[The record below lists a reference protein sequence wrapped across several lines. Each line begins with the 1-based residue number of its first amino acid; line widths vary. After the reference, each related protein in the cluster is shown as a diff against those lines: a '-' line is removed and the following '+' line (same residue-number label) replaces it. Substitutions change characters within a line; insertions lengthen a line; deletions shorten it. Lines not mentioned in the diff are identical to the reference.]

1 MMRKISKKIVTM
13 ISFAAMVTL
22 QACGGGGSDA
32 PAAASVPK
40 TLADDTVALK
50 LMALMLNEGPA
61 GSNETRTRGDY
72 RADWTKP
79 SATTTTAC
87 PGRLGNQTFSEITLN
102 ADASPGVGDKFTNSA
117 NCNFR
122 HYSTNGLNLVQE
134 DFIEREVVALTSP
147 LFSAATDWTIEEKYT
162 LRVRESFEL
171 FTVTGGFS
179 YASSSVVR
187 DGTSNYKTVHLAND
201 SETDSVNRSATYVE
215 ASPDGAS
222 NLRVTTRYSCK
233 YGIGQRT
240 DPDCTDV
247 VTTSTGTVLGV
258 TVNATLVASAGQPWG
273 YEITD
278 GSTKIIIRLKQ
289 FQTSQVAGAFTV
301 TLPSGKVAEITARD
315 VVWVGGY

>member
-1 MMRKISKKIVTM
+1 MRKISKNIATLV
-13 ISFAAMVTL
+13 SFAAMVTL

-32 PAAASVPK
+32 PAAAPVTK

-61 GSNETRTRGDY
+61 GSYETRTRSDY
-72 RADWTKP
+72 KADWTKP
-79 SATTTTAC
+79 SATTTSAC
-87 PGRLGNQTFSEITLN
+87 PNRLGSQTFSEAILN
-102 ADASPGVGDKFTNSA
+102 ADASPSIGDKVTNLA

-134 DFIEREVVALTSP
+134 EFTERELVALSSP
-147 LFSAATDWTIEEKYT
+147 LFSAATDWTIEEKLT
-162 LRVRESFEL
+162 KRVRESFEL

-179 YASSSVVR
+179 YSSSSVVR
-187 DGTSNYKTVHLAND
+187 DSTETYKTVHLAND
-201 SETDSVNRSATYVE
+201 SETDSANRSATYVE
-215 ASPDGAS
+215 ASPDGPS

-258 TVNATLVASAGQPWG
+258 TVNATLVASAGQRWG
-273 YEITD
+273 YDITD

-289 FQTSQVAGAFTV
+289 FPTTQAAGIFTV
-301 TLPSGKVAEITARD
+301 TLPSGKVVDITSSD
-315 VVWVGGY
+315 LLWVSGN